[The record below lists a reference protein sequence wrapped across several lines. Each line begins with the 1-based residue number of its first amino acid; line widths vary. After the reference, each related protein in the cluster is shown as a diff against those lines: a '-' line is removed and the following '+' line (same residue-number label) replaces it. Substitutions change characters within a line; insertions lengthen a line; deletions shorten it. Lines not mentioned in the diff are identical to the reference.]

1 MKLAVIYQ
9 GESVGELCTGADGL
23 PVFTYALSFIRRG
36 LELSPLNL
44 PLAEVPYVI
53 RNPALRNLP
62 GLIYDC
68 LPDAYGIMA
77 LRERL
82 LRANLGDA
90 GRGPLALLSLV
101 GNNAIGA
108 LEFRPMVEDSR
119 SEQFLSITQALVEAK
134 RFGDAVDR
142 SKIGR
147 AFLQSAG
154 NAGGQH
160 PKATGYWDAQT
171 EKLHL
176 GTSAASDAWLPVIVK
191 LDLENAAPVNVV
203 EHIYMRMAEASGIE
217 IANTWLLRNPQG
229 AHLIAQRFDRTPLGA
244 KLHQHSFA
252 GMAHL
257 DFHQRGHRYEQLLT
271 TVLRVCSSRSEL
283 IEAYRRAVFNVL
295 AHNHDDHAK
304 NISFTMSE
312 DGRFRLTPAYDLVF
326 TETEDGAGHWMTVNG
341 QSEYIGRSDLVRM
354 GEKFNFKPREIAAIL
369 GEVSEGVAAFERFA
383 KEARLGPGWTLK
395 IKQHLAVIRERMRT

>member
-1 MKLAVIYQ
+1 MKLEVIYL
-9 GESVGELCTGADGL
+9 GEVIGELHTGADGL
-23 PVFTYALSFIRRG
+23 PVFIYAPWFIRQR
-36 LELSPLNL
+36 LELSPLLL
-44 PLAEVPYVI
+44 PLAEEPYAI

-62 GLIYDC
+62 GLIYDS
-68 LPDAYGIMA
+68 LPDAYGLMA

-82 LRANLGDA
+82 LRANLDDA
-90 GRGPLALLSLV
+90 APGPLGLLSLV
-101 GNNAIGA
+101 GHNGIGA
-108 LEFRPMVEDSR
+108 LEYRPMVEDAL
-119 SEQFLSITQALVEAK
+119 SERLLSITQALEEAK

-142 SKIGR
+142 SQIGR

-160 PKATGYWDAQT
+160 PKATGYWDAQA
-171 EKLHL
+171 EALHL
-176 GTSAASDAWLPVIVK
+176 GTYAASDAWQPVIVK
-191 LDLENAAPVNVV
+191 LDMGDAAPVNVV

-217 IANTWLLRNPQG
+217 ISNTWLLRNSQG
-229 AHLIAQRFDRTPLGA
+229 AHLVARRFDRTPTGA

-257 DFHQRGHRYEQLLT
+257 DFHQRGHSYEQLMT
-271 TVLRVCSSRSEL
+271 TVLRVCSSRDEL

-304 NISFTMSE
+304 NMSFTMSE

-341 QSEYIGRSDLVRM
+341 KSEGIARSDLVRLA
-354 GEKFNFKPREIAAIL
+354 EKFNFKPREVTAIL
-369 GEVSEGVAAFERFA
+369 GEVAEGVAAFERFA
-383 KEARLGPGWTLK
+383 KEAGLGPGWTLK
-395 IKQHLAVIRERMRT
+395 IKQHLAVIRERMQL

>member
-1 MKLAVIYQ
+1 MKLEVLYH
-9 GESVGELCTGADGL
+9 GEIVGELRTGADGL
-23 PVFTYALSFIRRG
+23 PVFIYAPLFIRRG

-44 PLAEVPYVI
+44 PLAQAPYAI
-53 RNPALRNLP
+53 RNPALRHLP
-62 GLIYDC
+62 GLIYDS
-68 LPDAYGIMA
+68 LPDAYGLMA

-82 LRANLGDA
+82 LRANLDDA
-90 GRGPLALLSLV
+90 ERGPLGLLSLV
-101 GNNAIGA
+101 GNNGIGA
-108 LEFRPMVEDSR
+108 LEYRPMVEDAP
-119 SEQFLSITQALVEAK
+119 SERLLSITQALEEAK

-142 SKIGR
+142 SNIGR

-171 EKLHL
+171 ETLHL
-176 GTSAASDAWLPVIVK
+176 GTHAASDAWLPVIVK

-217 IANTWLLRNPQG
+217 ISNTWLLRNPQG
-229 AHLIAQRFDRTPLGA
+229 AHLIAQRFDRTLSGA

-257 DFHQRGHRYEQLLT
+257 DFHQRGHSYEQLMT

-304 NISFTMSE
+304 NVSFTMSE
-312 DGRFRLTPAYDLVF
+312 DGCFRLTPAYDLVF

-341 QSEYIGRSDLVRM
+341 QSECIARSDLVTL
-354 GEKFNFKPREIAAIL
+354 GEKFNFKPREITAVLDQVA
-369 GEVSEGVAAFERFA
+369 EGVGAFERFA
-383 KEARLGPGWTLK
+383 KESRLGSGWTLK
-395 IKQHLAVIRERMRT
+395 IQQHLAVIRERMRT